1 MLLFVTTEA
10 AYPAA
15 TVAEML
21 KSQKKKVGIRE
32 RLLYKASIKTTFK
45 KIHT

>member
-21 KSQKKKVGIRE
+21 KSQKKKSVSENG
-32 RLLYKASIKTTFK
+32 YYIKPV
-45 KIHT
+45 